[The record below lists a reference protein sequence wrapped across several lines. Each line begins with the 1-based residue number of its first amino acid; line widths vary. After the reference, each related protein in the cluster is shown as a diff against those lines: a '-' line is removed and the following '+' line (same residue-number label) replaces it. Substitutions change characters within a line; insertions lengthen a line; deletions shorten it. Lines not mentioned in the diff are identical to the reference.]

1 MYKQPSGAQHR
12 RRQRERIVQEL
23 SQASMT
29 SPGRTKRRPGLY
41 NAEGLLVLLVDAVI
55 AYLYNTQTGQER
67 LRLAL
72 DSCETF
78 LEPQLMDHLPWDPD
92 RPAGDGLAGTRGL
105 LVLGGE
111 GK

>member
-12 RRQRERIVQEL
+12 RRQAEREARGILARVPRKPSTYDAQ
-23 SQASMT
+23 
-29 SPGRTKRRPGLY
+29 
-41 NAEGLLVLLVDAVI
+41 GLLVLLVDAVI
-55 AYLYNTQTGQER
+55 AYLYNPQTGQER
-67 LRLAL
+67 LRQVL

-78 LEPQLMDHLPWDPD
+78 LDPQLMDHLPWSP
-92 RPAGDGLAGTRGL
+92 DGLMGTQGTRGL